1 MALLLILIVIN
12 AVFFVVVFSQQE
24 RRKDNQVLIFHLI
37 DNALWGEID
46 GSALQGNFSCFSNR
60 PNSFCELISS
70 DAPSSK
76 VNLFQHL
83 QRKMEKRLQHL
94 PIGDA
99 RIVTVSLYNIHTW
112 STLSPKPHS
121 PNSSKLRTTL
131 TMAESEESHNRFNKL
146 FTASFPHFDG
156 YSTTHPQSTVP
167 RTYFRGWDNVKF
179 LPLQPFKSLIK
190 GGTFVASTC
199 HRAGDGLRRMN
210 LVKELMQ
217 FFRIDNLG
225 KCMHTEHIPEG
236 IVLRTGKT
244 AADSLQLKQQALSR
258 YLFHLAFENTIE
270 PGYVT
275 EKVFDAL
282 IAGVV
287 PVYFGSTKD
296 CKVLLPSQKAAI
308 FLSDFNYDMNAL
320 GKYLTYLSNNET
332 AYEEHREWRKY
343 FNATSIV
350 ASASASSSASVASVI
365 PTILAKSWPCRIC
378 EWAIE
383 KVESL

>member
-1 MALLLILIVIN
+1 M
-12 AVFFVVVFSQQE
+12 
-24 RRKDNQVLIFHLI
+24 
-37 DNALWGEID
+37 
-46 GSALQGNFSCFSNR
+46 
-60 PNSFCELISS
+60 
-70 DAPSSK
+70 SSK
-76 VNLFQHL
+76 
-83 QRKMEKRLQHL
+83 KITGKEKQLSVQPTELAILLDFFFNSIIINNHN
-94 PIGDA
+94 
-99 RIVTVSLYNIHTW
+99 VSL
-112 STLSPKPHS
+112 
-121 PNSSKLRTTL
+121 
-131 TMAESEESHNRFNKL
+131 L
-146 FTASFPHFDG
+146 FAK
-156 YSTTHPQSTVP
+156 
-167 RTYFRGWDNVKF
+167 R
-179 LPLQPFKSLIK
+179 
-190 GGTFVASTC
+190 
-199 HRAGDGLRRMN
+199 
-210 LVKELMQ
+210 
-217 FFRIDNLG
+217 
-225 KCMHTEHIPEG
+225 

-244 AADSLQLKQQALSR
+244 AAYSLQLKQQALSR